1 MPVKKEGRFDLGN
14 NKLAS
19 VKIVE
24 SNYTALKATL
34 GLDIVDAGAAVPDG
48 KAEVANNKGEA
59 IAVGC
64 FPIAVYYKAAVGGKM
79 RRGIVL
85 CAPSKADTAIKELIG
100 KSFNGKTIVRAM
112 PPRRVKY
119 VV

>member
-1 MPVKKEGRFDLGN
+1 MAAARKQGVFDITTTN
-14 NKLAS
+14 VAV

-24 SNYTALKATL
+24 SNYTALKETL
-34 GLDIVDAGAAVPDG
+34 GMDIIPSDQAVPEG
-48 KAEVANNKGEA
+48 KTEIASNKSEA

-64 FPIAVYYKAAVGGKM
+64 FPIAVYYKVSAGKI

-85 CAPSKADTAIKELIG
+85 CAPSKADTAIKELVG
-100 KSFNGKTIVRAM
+100 KTFNGKTIVRAM

-119 VV
+119 VI